1 MEDKLVTLAIH
12 TFEKAQ
18 ILKTILETEGI
29 EVYIHNVNL
38 IQPVVSAGVRVRIKE
53 SDLPH
58 ALRIIE
64 DNKWSEDAKEE
75 EEKEK
80 GDADQ
85 TRKVLIPID
94 FSDYSMKACD
104 LGINYAAV
112 VGAEVMIMHAYFNP
126 YFPSAIPLGETLSY
140 QMNEEE
146 SLQEL
151 LRRVRGNMEDICSL
165 IEKKM
170 EDGELPRVTYDYV
183 LREGLPE
190 EEIIAYSKEYRPTL
204 IVMGTRGKDQKE
216 VDLIGSVTGEVI
228 ELNKVPVLAIPE
240 NVPFTNL
247 RDAKHIAFA
256 TSFNQR
262 DLVAFD
268 KFMELIKD
276 FDFSIHL
283 FNISTSRDEWNE
295 IRLSGVR
302 EYFKKQ
308 YPDANLSYTVLADG
322 DLLLAIEKFVRDE
335 HIDVIALSSY
345 RRNLLARMFNPSIA
359 RKMLFH
365 TDTPLLVIDS
375 KR

>member
-75 EEKEK
+75 EEK

-151 LRRVRGNMEDICSL
+151 LRRVRGNREDICSL

>member
-75 EEKEK
+75 EEK

-322 DLLLAIEKFVRDE
+322 DVQLAIEKFVRDE

-345 RRNLLARMFNPSIA
+345 RRSLLARMFNPSIA

>member
-75 EEKEK
+75 EEK

-216 VDLIGSVTGEVI
+216 VDLIGSVTGEGI

>member
-75 EEKEK
+75 EEK

-170 EDGELPRVTYDYV
+170 EDGELPQVTYDYV

-345 RRNLLARMFNPSIA
+345 RRSLLARMFNPSIA

>member
-75 EEKEK
+75 EEK

-247 RDAKHIAFA
+247 RDVKHIAFA

-345 RRNLLARMFNPSIA
+345 RRSLLARMFNPSIA